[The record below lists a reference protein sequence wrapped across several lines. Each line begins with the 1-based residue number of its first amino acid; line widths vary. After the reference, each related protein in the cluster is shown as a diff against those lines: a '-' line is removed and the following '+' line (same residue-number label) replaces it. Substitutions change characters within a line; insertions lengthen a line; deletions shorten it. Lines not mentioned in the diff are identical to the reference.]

1 MFKVA
6 LTQFTVGTALLLV
19 SAPVFGQLRE
29 ADVLRAASS
38 RFEIARAE
46 AEAERARR
54 AAEGAGRLPNPTLGF
69 ERQEAYSPN
78 AQSQDLLSLTWPI
91 QLSGRAATERALA
104 EVDASMAEVELERAR
119 LELLARSLELF
130 YVALGRAQRTA
141 HLESGVEVLTEAERL
156 IQSRQAAGD
165 ASGYETERIGL
176 ELSFARSRAAQAR
189 LEAAA
194 ARAELGALVGTDDA
208 PLGDFQVDA
217 PAPESELMTR
227 ARRERRDGLALD
239 AWVSSATD
247 AQRRSRRGGLP
258 DLALIVGYNRQRAP
272 TGHGYALGAEITLP
286 FFDRNQGPRG
296 EADALADRAQIV
308 RDTWDRRVLA
318 EVRGARARL
327 DALLRERERFST
339 TDAGS
344 LVQAAIAAYREG
356 ERTLVELIDA
366 RRAAM
371 DVLIRRT
378 ELDLQVRLADVALRR
393 ATGELR

>member
-6 LTQFTVGTALLLV
+6 LATAIALV
-19 SAPVFGQLRE
+19 WVPAFAQLRE

-38 RFEIARAE
+38 RFEVARAE

-54 AAEGAGRLPNPTLGF
+54 GAEGAGRLPNPTLGF
-69 ERQEAYSPN
+69 ERQEAFSPN
-78 AQSQDLLSLTWPI
+78 AQSQDLLALNWPI
-91 QLSGRAATERALA
+91 QLSGRARTERALA
-104 EVDASMAEVELERAR
+104 EVDASMAELELERAR
-119 LELLARSLELF
+119 LEFLARSLELF
-130 YVALGRAQRTA
+130 YVALGRAQRTQ
-141 HLESGVEVLTEAERL
+141 HLETGVEVLMEAERM

-165 ASGYETERIGL
+165 ASGYETERIAL
-176 ELSFARSRAAQAR
+176 ELSFARSRTAQAR
-189 LEAAA
+189 LEADS

-208 PLGDFQVDA
+208 PSGDFRVES

-227 ARRERRDGLALD
+227 ARRDRRDGNALR
-239 AWVSSATD
+239 AWVDSAND
-247 AQRRSRRGGLP
+247 AQRRARRGGLP
-258 DLALIVGYNRQRAP
+258 DLTLIVGYNRQRAP

-296 EADALADRAQIV
+296 EADALADRAQV
-308 RDTWDRRVLA
+308 VQDTWDRRVLA

-327 DALLRERERFST
+327 DALIRERERFAE

-366 RRAAM
+366 RRAAL
-371 DVLIRRT
+371 DVHLRRT

-393 ATGELR
+393 ATGALQ